1 MIVSFLDGM
10 HYFCDE
16 RKISILVVFMLT
28 TLEWSAVKTWRIKV
42 DENIEKTR
50 EFSKKKDKLI
60 NSDSSN
66 SFRVELGLSP
76 S

>member
-1 MIVSFLDGM
+1 MIVSFLNGM
-10 HYFCDE
+10 HYFCYE
-16 RKISILVVFMLT
+16 RKISILVFFMLK

-42 DENIEKTR
+42 DENIEKTL
-50 EFSKKKDKLI
+50 EFSKKKHKLI

-66 SFRVELGLSP
+66 SFLVELGLSP

>member
-10 HYFCDE
+10 HYFCDG
-16 RKISILVVFMLT
+16 RKISILVVFMLI

-66 SFRVELGLSP
+66 SFLVEFGLSP

>member
-10 HYFCDE
+10 NYFCDE
-16 RKISILVVFMLT
+16 RKISILVVFMLI

-66 SFRVELGLSP
+66 SFLVELGLSP

>member
-1 MIVSFLDGM
+1 
-10 HYFCDE
+10 
-16 RKISILVVFMLT
+16 MLK

-42 DENIEKTR
+42 DENIEKTL
-50 EFSKKKDKLI
+50 EFSKKKHKLI

-66 SFRVELGLSP
+66 SFLVELGLSP